1 MLMGLICQIANNGML
16 FLQETHSFHDTVINW
31 RDDFRGELFISHGTT
46 YSCGVIIGYLGSN
59 KIKVKVA
66 CRV

>member
-1 MLMGLICQIANNGML
+1 MGLIRQIANNGML
-16 FLQETHSFHDTVINW
+16 FLQETHSSHDTVINW
-31 RDDFRGELFISHGTT
+31 RDDFRGELFFSHGTT
-46 YSCGVIIGYLGSN
+46 YSCGVITGYLGSN